1 MADEEQLKILTVQGP
16 EAWNQ
21 WRIKQSVISPE
32 ITGADLR
39 GTDLRDANLSDA
51 DLTGAKVDK
60 HTSGLSSLSVEQRAS
75 LEFLGADGH
84 PEDAPASDA
93 PADEYE
99 PDVGL
104 VLQVLQTPAEIL
116 KGMTVVAALFMAL
129 LLEIELV
136 IDQLE
141 AMGVNGASLRALDEE
156 LRSLIG

>member
-32 ITGADLR
+32 I
-39 GTDLRDANLSDA
+39 
-51 DLTGAKVDK
+51 TGAKVDK